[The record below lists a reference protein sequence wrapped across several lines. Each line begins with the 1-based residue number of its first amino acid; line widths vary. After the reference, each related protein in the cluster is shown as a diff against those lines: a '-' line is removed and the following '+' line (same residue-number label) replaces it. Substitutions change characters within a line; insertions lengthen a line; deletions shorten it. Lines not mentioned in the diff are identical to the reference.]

1 MKKRIFSAL
10 LMALVILC
18 SGCEREAVYF
28 LIENQTTGLQG
39 FANQK
44 GKIVIECRYDGC
56 DFMLEDMQYTVA
68 HKGEQYMLID
78 KAGNMVFSVNC
89 PLIYYPKANLCM
101 AIEEDLMCIVLDV
114 EGKQRIPGEF
124 EDVDVIDQRYVCV
137 KQNGEVFLYDL
148 ETNEQRKLVEGKTVQ
163 NINPWVKQPLF
174 AYTEGEFDWALNQ
187 WTEKW
192 GIVDAQGNEILP
204 PTYNDMTGYSEN
216 RAFGYF
222 MEDGSDWPTKV
233 HLLNEKGEILK
244 ELDGGYLAKQPFE
257 NGRAGMEQQNIG
269 FGIIDE
275 KGNWIIDP
283 AEKEYRFSY
292 LRVEEE
298 IIHGITW
305 GHHVFYDLDGK
316 KLFETSMDFAKYRNG
331 YIAFSDEEKGSG
343 LMDLSGKVVTHF
355 PEGYTWVY

>member
-1 MKKRIFSAL
+1 MKKRIFFAL

-39 FANQK
+39 FADQK
-44 GKIVIECRYDGC
+44 GKIVIECQYDGC
-56 DFMLEDMQYTVA
+56 DFMLEDVQYTVA

-89 PLIYYPKANLCM
+89 PLIYYPEANLCM
-101 AIEEDLMCIVLDV
+101 TIEEDLTCIVLDV

-124 EDVDVIDQRYVCV
+124 EDVDVIDQRYACV

-148 ETNEQRKLVEGKTVQ
+148 ETNEQRKLAEGKTVQ
-163 NINPWVKQPLF
+163 NVNPWIKQPLF
-174 AYTEGEFDWALNQ
+174 AYTEGKFDWALNQ

-192 GIVDAQGNEILP
+192 GVVDAQGNEILP

-222 MEDGSDWPTKV
+222 MENGSAWPTKV
-233 HLLNEKGEILK
+233 HMLNEKGEILK

-257 NGRAGMEQQNIG
+257 NGRAGMEQQNVG

-283 AEKEYRFSY
+283 TEKEYRFSY
-292 LRVEEE
+292 LRVEGE
-298 IIHGITW
+298 IIHGITR
-305 GHHVFYDLDGK
+305 GRHVFYDLDGK
-316 KLFETSMDFAKYRNG
+316 KLFETSMEFAKYRNG

-343 LMDLSGKVVTHF
+343 LMNLSGKIVTRF
-355 PEGYTWVY
+355 PEGYMWTN